1 MPCPLSVARDFLF
14 GDESIPLDDIPP
26 TLRPTSVYQALKS
39 IEPEDWDALAREIF
53 GVEPD
58 SLDVETVLARVLLTN
73 LCRSL
78 DPPVEVFIDSDGF
91 HTILV
96 Y

>member
-1 MPCPLSVARDFLF
+1 L
-14 GDESIPLDDIPP
+14 EDIAP